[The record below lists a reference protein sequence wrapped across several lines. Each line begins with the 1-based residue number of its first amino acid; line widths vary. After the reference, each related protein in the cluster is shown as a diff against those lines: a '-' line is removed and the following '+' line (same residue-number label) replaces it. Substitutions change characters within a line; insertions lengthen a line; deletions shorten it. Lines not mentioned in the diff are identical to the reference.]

1 MTARKR
7 GADNAGRTL
16 GRHRSCES
24 QTPSVGKPGK
34 PIATRGTAFHINNQ
48 ARADEELRISQQLI
62 DETPFMVTRCSR
74 DLRYVF
80 VSRAYAQMLG
90 RDAAEIQGKPI
101 VEIMGA
107 EGFAGIRPYV
117 ERVLDGERVEYESD
131 VHFSGV
137 GTRFLRVVYTPDR
150 DGQGRVAG
158 WIASIL
164 DITDQI
170 GARDARALVTSIV
183 ESSVDAIVTKDLN
196 GVITSWNAA
205 AQQLFGYTAAEMI
218 GGPIRRLIPPERQA
232 EEDDILA
239 RLR

>member
-62 DETPFMVTRCSR
+62 NETPFMITRCSR

-90 RDAAEIQGKPI
+90 RSPGDIEGQSIAA
-101 VEIMGA
+101 VMGE
-107 EGFAGIRPYV
+107 EGFATIKSFTG
-117 ERVLDGERVEYESD
+117 RVGPGVTVEYESD
-131 VHFSGV
+131 D
-137 GTRFLRVVYTPDR
+137 TRP
-150 DGQGRVAG
+150 
-158 WIASIL
+158 
-164 DITDQI
+164 
-170 GARDARALVTSIV
+170 
-183 ESSVDAIVTKDLN
+183 
-196 GVITSWNAA
+196 
-205 AQQLFGYTAAEMI
+205 
-218 GGPIRRLIPPERQA
+218 
-232 EEDDILA
+232 
-239 RLR
+239 